1 MKKQKSRILV
11 LVLAVLLVS
20 VSACKNPFLKKMLV
34 EERNEKT
41 VSQVP
46 KHGVTFSVEG
56 TGGTLKVKADGVEET
71 ATSPISIEQ
80 DKKVTFTAE
89 PAAGYMIK
97 EWKVDGAVITGNTE
111 NSYIHTVTKAVDVKV
126 SFEALPPGKA
136 SYTVKHYREKP
147 EGGYPAE
154 PAEREILQGTVGA
167 NAAYTAKIYEG
178 FTYNSSLTKINGT
191 VQTSSTI
198 SAGSATAVEL
208 YYERKTVNATFK
220 LAGGTVDGNTDD
232 IVKQGKYGTA
242 LTAPAPVKTGAVFKG
257 WEPALPSSPLFP
269 ASDTEYTAKWAAL
282 YTITFG
288 VEGSTGGALKAE
300 VDGNEITT
308 GDSVEQGKSV
318 VFTAEPD
325 SGYVLEQWTKG
336 GAVIAEAGMDTS
348 YTYTATADADIK
360 VKFQA
365 PFVEGGASL
374 ILSPDKLDISV
385 TVTTADSTPVTVEGC
400 TETELTSGMYTVLHA
415 KGRRVILKGKITAL
429 NVGDHYSSNS
439 NKLTALNVQGCT
451 ALQVLECDFNQ
462 LTALNVQDCTA
473 LQSLSCHQNPL
484 TELNVQGCTALQ
496 WLNCNENQ
504 LTALNVQG
512 LTALQS
518 LSCHQN
524 PLTELNV
531 QGCTALQTLY
541 CSKNQLT
548 ELNVQGCTALRWLYC
563 WGNQLT
569 ELNVQGLTALKELS
583 CGDNQLTEL
592 NVQGCTALKELDC
605 SKNQLTELNVQGCTA
620 LQTLYCWG
628 NQLTALN
635 VQGLTALKELD
646 CSKNQLTELN
656 VQGCTALQTLYCW
669 GNQLTELNVQGL
681 TALQTLYCSYNQ
693 LTELNVQGC
702 TALRW
707 LYCWGNQ
714 LNADAFK
721 KLFTDLP
728 VRTDSDDAKCILYTE
743 ETGVSEGNHTDFTAP
758 PDLAAAFNNAKN
770 NKKWKMYKRNISGSW
785 VEI

>member
-20 VSACKNPFLKKMLV
+20 VTACENPFLKKMLV
-34 EERNEKT
+34 EEEKGE
-41 VSQVP
+41 SSAVP

-56 TGGTLKVKADGVEET
+56 GNGTLKAKADGVEET
-71 ATSPISIEQ
+71 AKSPISIEQ
-80 DKKVTFTAE
+80 GKKVTFTAE

-154 PAEREILQGTVGA
+154 PAEREILNGTVGA
-167 NAAYTAKIYEG
+167 DAAYTAKTYEG

-191 VQTSSTI
+191 VQTSGTI
-198 SAGSATAVEL
+198 SAGSVTAVEL
-208 YYERKTVNATFK
+208 YYERKTVNVTFK

-232 IVKQGKYGTA
+232 IVKPGKYGTA

-269 ASDTEYTAKWAAL
+269 AADTEYTAKWAAL

-308 GDSVEQGKSV
+308 GDSVEQGKTI

-336 GAVIAEAGMDTS
+336 GAVIAEAGTDK
-348 YTYTATADADIK
+348 TYTHTVTADADIK

-374 ILSPDKLDISV
+374 ILSPNKLDIQVKAV
-385 TVTTADSTPVTVEGC
+385 TSDGSAVAVEGC
-400 TETELTSGMYTVLHA
+400 TETELTSGTYTGLHA
-415 KGRRVILKGKITAL
+415 KGTVVILKGKITELSCGYNQLTAL
-429 NVGDHYSSNS
+429 NVQGLTDLKELWCEN
-439 NKLTALNVQGCT
+439 NQLTALNVQGCT
-451 ALQVLECDFNQ
+451 ALQ
-462 LTALNVQDCTA
+462 
-473 LQSLSCHQNPL
+473 
-484 TELNVQGCTALQ
+484 
-496 WLNCNENQ
+496 WLLCWYNQ

-512 LTALQS
+512 LTALQW
-518 LSCHQN
+518 LLCLGN
-524 PLTELNV
+524 KLTELNV
-531 QGCTALQTLY
+531 QGLNNLQSLE
-541 CSKNQLT
+541 CGGNQLT
-548 ELNVQGCTALRWLYC
+548 ELNVQGLTALNSLGC
-563 WGNQLT
+563 SGNQLT
-569 ELNVQGLTALKELS
+569 ELNVQGLTALKELG
-583 CGDNQLTEL
+583 CGSNQLTEL
-592 NVQGCTALKELDC
+592 NVQGLSTLQELRC
-605 SKNQLTELNVQGCTA
+605 G
-620 LQTLYCWG
+620 
-628 NQLTALN
+628 
-635 VQGLTALKELD
+635 
-646 CSKNQLTELN
+646 
-656 VQGCTALQTLYCW
+656 

-681 TALQTLYCSYNQ
+681 TALQTLWCGNQ
-693 LTELNVQGC
+693 LTALNVQGL
-702 TALRW
+702 TALQE
-707 LYCWGNQ
+707 LYCYNNQ

-721 KLFTDLP
+721 KLFDDLP
-728 VRTDSDDAKCILYTE
+728 VRADSDDAKCYLYTE